1 MENDTYYL
9 VNASIL
15 PSTVGGVILAKELLN
30 SGKAES
36 VSEAVKMAGV
46 SRSAYYK
53 YRDVVFKYEKGDPN
67 TVQLKAFLEDRAGVF
82 SAVTD
87 MLSKN
92 GANILTIN
100 QSAPSDGIAT
110 AVLTV
115 KTDGLNITLDEL
127 IEKLKTVNGVIKI
140 GADNKRG

>member
-15 PSTVGGVILAKELLN
+15 PSTVGGVILAKELLS

-67 TVQLKAFLEDRAGVF
+67 TLQLKAFLEDRAGVF

-127 IEKLKTVNGVIKI
+127 IKKLKTVNGVIKI